1 MSTTQISSE
10 PWFVLNDVCAAA
22 GIKNPSQ
29 TKKRLDQE
37 LLRTTEV
44 LAGDNKMRETSITNE
59 AGLYDVILDSRKP
72 PPVRLR
78 RRCYRLSPSVAV

>member
-1 MSTTQISSE
+1 MDAC
-10 PWFVLNDVCAAA
+10 NAA